1 MGPQITRRRGG
12 TFPLSI
18 KSWWFSGKK
27 TILGIEGPRVFDSWC
42 HELILWLAKKNYIFS
57 YLKTFLLSFKI
68 YVKRQKAI
76 SLSHVLPSQAEA
88 FSLLVPPWG
97 RAPAHGVQL
106 RERLKK
112 RGKAVGPPAPP
123 TTPGPAPWF
132 FEQLI
137 WLNTHEKNLVK

>member
-68 YVKRQKAI
+68 YVKRKKAI

-112 RGKAVGPPAPP
+112 RGKGQEMRLWLHFYHKFAIWPLES
-123 TTPGPAPWF
+123 F
-132 FEQLI
+132 FHHAH
-137 WLNTHEKNLVK
+137 WSSSVV